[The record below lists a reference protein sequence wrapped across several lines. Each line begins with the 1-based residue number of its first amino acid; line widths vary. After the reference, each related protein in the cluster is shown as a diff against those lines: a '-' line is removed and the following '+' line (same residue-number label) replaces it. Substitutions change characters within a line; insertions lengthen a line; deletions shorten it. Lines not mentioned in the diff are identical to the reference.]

1 MTLAATWLR
10 RLRESL
16 RRSPVAAADEA
27 PRRPD
32 SAENAASPE
41 HVRTLDR
48 LRALVVEQSDARL
61 SPQDVVATD
70 DLFDCGH
77 LDSMSAVA
85 LLEFIDERYGVR
97 IDQAELVGRLST
109 LDALVRY
116 VVAEARDE
124 RTEL

>member
-1 MTLAATWLR
+1 MAANWLR

-16 RRSPVAAADEA
+16 RRSGGAAADD
-27 PRRPD
+27 PPQRPD
-32 SAENAASPE
+32 SAPDAAPPE
-41 HVRTLDR
+41 HVRILDR

-61 SPQDVVATD
+61 SLQDVAATD

-109 LDALVRY
+109 LDALVRH
-116 VVAEARDE
+116 VVAETRDE

>member
-1 MTLAATWLR
+1 MTLAESWLR

-16 RRSPVAAADEA
+16 RRSGRAAADDA
-27 PRRPD
+27 PPRPS
-32 SAENAASPE
+32 SAADAASPE
-41 HVRTLDR
+41 HGRILDR
-48 LRALVVEQSDARL
+48 LRAFVVEQSDASL
-61 SPQDVVATD
+61 SPQDVAATD

-109 LDALVRY
+109 LDALVRHI
-116 VVAEARDE
+116 VAEVRDE
-124 RTEL
+124 RAEL